1 MNVQLMPF
9 YCITCITDFSF
20 PFDISLFSPFYALQV
35 EYDDDDIDEELEKV
49 ANEIAR
55 DENEDDDGK
64 ILNGEEEEVER
75 WVTIFI
81 IIAIA
86 YTFNGDELIFLCSLT
101 LDTRVEITRGSS
113 HLTLISRLPEH
124 IAPSVQ

>member
-20 PFDISLFSPFYALQV
+20 PFDFLLFSPFYALQV

-75 WVTIFI
+75 
-81 IIAIA
+81 
-86 YTFNGDELIFLCSLT
+86 
-101 LDTRVEITRGSS
+101 
-113 HLTLISRLPEH
+113 
-124 IAPSVQ
+124 